1 MRNRDGPKFG
11 ERRTSA
17 EEFGRTFGSA
27 TCELFGR
34 TSAELQQKFGVTFC
48 GSALAVFCVNLK
60 SLYFIVTIVYLLLVT
75 S

>member
-1 MRNRDGPKFG
+1 MCVPTNVRGSEMSRLWVGIRDGPKFG

-34 TSAELQQKFGVTFC
+34 TSAELQQKFGATF
-48 GSALAVFCVNLK
+48 AVLRLQRFA
-60 SLYFIVTIVYLLLVT
+60 
-75 S
+75 